1 MIERF
6 FTTGHKIQRVTV
18 SQDAYGGT
26 TESWADHLTVAGKLW
41 QLNETE
47 RLSAD
52 KETAFSTH
60 KFVTAL
66 ADITET
72 DRYLDPDGNAYDIK
86 GPPAERK
93 RPDGTGHLELSLEKV
108 S

>member
-26 TESWADHLTVAGKLW
+26 TESWADHLTVTGKLW
-41 QLNETE
+41 ELSGDK

-52 KETAFSTH
+52 KETIFSTH
-60 KFVTAL
+60 KFATAI

-72 DRYLDPDGNAYDIK
+72 DQYLDPDGNAYDIK
-86 GPPAERK
+86 AVATRT
-93 RPDGTGHLELSLEKV
+93 RPNNTGHMELDLEKV